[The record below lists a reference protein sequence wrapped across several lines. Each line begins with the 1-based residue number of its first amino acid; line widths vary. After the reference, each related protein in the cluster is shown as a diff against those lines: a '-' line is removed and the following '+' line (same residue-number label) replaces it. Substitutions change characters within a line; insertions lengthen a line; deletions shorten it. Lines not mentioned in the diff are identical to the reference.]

1 MKALHEQVTVIVLA
15 YVSIVRIKVA
25 MGVAEDG
32 CSGHVVGGQVRRIV
46 TAHLPLLEH
55 HHLPRSFHRNL

>member
-1 MKALHEQVTVIVLA
+1 MTVIVLA

-32 CSGHVVGGQVRRIV
+32 FRSGCRRSGAKDCDCAL
-46 TAHLPLLEH
+46 TAA
-55 HHLPRSFHRNL
+55 